1 MNDSVNPES
10 ASNPDLVKQIEAD
23 FLAAVASMRKVFQ
36 ATQVKSRGPNIVITE
51 LVLGRHKIKIRK
63 NHIMHADEFML
74 PHFFILY
81 ML

>member
-36 ATQVKSRGPNIVITE
+36 ATQVKSRGPNIVITK
-51 LVLGRHKIKIRK
+51 LVLEDIKSKYEKSILC
-63 NHIMHADEFML
+63 ML
-74 PHFFILY
+74 MNLCCPIFLSY
-81 ML
+81 TC